1 MQTAMRKLAVRI
13 ATTFSAGPDH
23 TPAPDPSAAAPCREP
38 DPHTRFENALSRE
51 GHKRDVQ
58 LLNSIGVGRGRARLV
73 EFEKAMTADGAEAF
87 AAFLNRASDADIKR
101 VVDRLNTAAEL
112 DLGTRWWEPSR

>member
-1 MQTAMRKLAVRI
+1 MAYDAQGRPLTVL
-13 ATTFSAGPDH
+13 TGFD
-23 TPAPDPSAAAPCREP
+23 
-38 DPHTRFENALSRE
+38 NALSSDPATSLSTE
-51 GHKRDVQ
+51 YSYLPVDASDNGTRDD
-58 LLNSIGVGRGRARLV
+58 LLRNSSGGGRGRARLA

-112 DLGTRWWEPSR
+112 DLGTRWWDPGR